1 MIYYIAL
8 GVGGLINLIFIIWFI
23 VTLNNISSSLSSI
36 QQSNKGIQ
44 ESTELT
50 NTLLNVLRQ
59 KGNDSDSPAAFG

>member
-8 GVGGLINLIFIIWFI
+8 GVGVLINLILIIWFI
-23 VTLNNISSSLSSI
+23 LTLNNISSSLSSI
-36 QQSNKGIQ
+36 QQSNKVIQ

-59 KGNDSDSPAAFG
+59 KGNDSDPPATFG